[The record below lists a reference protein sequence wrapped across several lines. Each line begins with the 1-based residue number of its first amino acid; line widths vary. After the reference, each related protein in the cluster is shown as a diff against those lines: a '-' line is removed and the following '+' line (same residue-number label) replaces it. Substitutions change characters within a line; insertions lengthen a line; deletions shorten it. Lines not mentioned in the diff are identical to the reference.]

1 MPTSSAMFICLEVM
15 NSSEVGAANVDVWQ
29 VALDSLQNPD
39 LRTEFVLEEVP
50 APQRLAPHSIALAVE
65 AVDGDD
71 DELAVG
77 RFIVLHD
84 PEGQETWD
92 GTFRVVSFVRAPMES
107 DVVTDDLFDEVAWSW
122 LTDALTDAGAKFHNA
137 SGTVTRTVSRSF
149 AGLEDR
155 STETDLE
162 IRASWSPDTEDLS
175 LHMKAWL
182 ALVEKSSGLTPLPEG
197 VTALSRKR

>member
-1 MPTSSAMFICLEVM
+1 M
-15 NSSEVGAANVDVWQ
+15 NSSGVGASNVDVWQ
-29 VALDSLQNPD
+29 VALHSLQSPT
-39 LRTEFVLEEVP
+39 LRPEFSLEEVP

-65 AVDGDD
+65 AIDGDD
-71 DELAVG
+71 EELAVG

-84 PEGQETWD
+84 PEGQDTWD
-92 GTFRVVSFVRAPMES
+92 GEFRVVSFVRAPIES

-122 LTDALTDAGAKFHNA
+122 LTDALTDAGAQFHNA

-162 IRASWSPDTEDLS
+162 IRASWTPDTEDLS
-175 LHMKAWL
+175 LHIKAWL

>member
-1 MPTSSAMFICLEVM
+1 M
-15 NSSEVGAANVDVWQ
+15 NSSGVGASNVDVWQ
-29 VALDSLQNPD
+29 VALDSLQSPT
-39 LRTEFVLEEVP
+39 LRPEFSLEEVP

-65 AVDGDD
+65 AVDADD
-71 DELAVG
+71 EELAVG

-84 PEGQETWD
+84 PEGQDTWD
-92 GTFRVVSFVRAPMES
+92 GEFRVVSFVRAPIES

-122 LTDALTDAGAKFHNA
+122 LTDALTDAGAQFHNA

-162 IRASWSPDTEDLS
+162 IRASWSPDTEDLT
-175 LHMKAWL
+175 LHLKAWL

>member
-1 MPTSSAMFICLEVM
+1 M
-15 NSSEVGAANVDVWQ
+15 NSSGVGASNVDVWQ
-29 VALDSLQNPD
+29 VALDSLQSPT
-39 LRTEFVLEEVP
+39 LRPEFSLEEVP

-65 AVDGDD
+65 AVDADD
-71 DELAVG
+71 EELAVG

-84 PEGQETWD
+84 PEGQDTWD
-92 GTFRVVSFVRAPMES
+92 GEFRVVSFVRAPIES

-122 LTDALTDAGAKFHNA
+122 LTDALTDAGAQFHNT

-175 LHMKAWL
+175 LHLKAWL
-182 ALVEKSSGLTPLPEG
+182 ALVEKSSGLRPLPEG

>member
-1 MPTSSAMFICLEVM
+1 MKSSGI
-15 NSSEVGAANVDVWQ
+15 GASNVDVWQ
-29 VALDSLQNPD
+29 SALNSLQSPV
-39 LRTEFVLEEVP
+39 LRPEFTLEEVP

-65 AVDGDD
+65 AVDADG

-84 PEGQETWD
+84 PEGQDTWD

-122 LTDALTDAGAKFHNA
+122 LTDALSDAGAEFHNA

-162 IRASWSPDTEDLS
+162 IRASWSPDTDDLS

>member
-1 MPTSSAMFICLEVM
+1 M
-15 NSSEVGAANVDVWQ
+15 NSSGIGASSVDVWQ
-29 VALDSLQNPD
+29 VALDSLQSPV
-39 LRTEFVLEEVP
+39 LRPEFTLEEVP

-65 AVDGDD
+65 AIDADD
-71 DELAVG
+71 EELAVG

-92 GTFRVVSFVRAPMES
+92 GTFRVVSFVRAPIES

-122 LTDALTDAGAKFHNA
+122 LTDALTDAGAQFHNA

-162 IRASWSPDTEDLS
+162 IRASWSPNTEDLS
-175 LHMKAWL
+175 MHMKAWL

>member
-1 MPTSSAMFICLEVM
+1 M
-15 NSSEVGAANVDVWQ
+15 NSSGVGASNVDVWQ
-29 VALDSLQNPD
+29 VALDSLQSPT
-39 LRTEFVLEEVP
+39 LRPEFSLEEVP

-65 AVDGDD
+65 AVDADD
-71 DELAVG
+71 EELAVG

-84 PEGQETWD
+84 PDGQDTWD
-92 GTFRVVSFVRAPMES
+92 GEFRVVSFVRAPIES

-122 LTDALTDAGAKFHNA
+122 LTDALTDAGAQFHNA

-175 LHMKAWL
+175 LHLKAWL

>member
-1 MPTSSAMFICLEVM
+1 M
-15 NSSEVGAANVDVWQ
+15 NSSGIGASSVDVWR
-29 VALDSLQNPD
+29 VALDSLQSPA
-39 LRTEFVLEEVP
+39 LRPEFTLEEVP

-71 DELAVG
+71 EELAVG

-92 GTFRVVSFVRAPMES
+92 GTFRVVSFVRAPIES

-122 LTDALTDAGAKFHNA
+122 LTDALTDAGAQFHNA

-175 LHMKAWL
+175 MHMKAWL

>member
-1 MPTSSAMFICLEVM
+1 M
-15 NSSEVGAANVDVWQ
+15 NSSGIGASNMDVWQ
-29 VALDSLQNPD
+29 AALDSLQSPA
-39 LRTEFVLEEVP
+39 LRTEFTLEEVP

-65 AVDGDD
+65 AIDGDD
-71 DELAVG
+71 EELAVG

-84 PEGQETWD
+84 PEGQDTWD
-92 GTFRVVSFVRAPMES
+92 GTFRVVSFVRAPIES

-122 LTDALTDAGAKFHNA
+122 LTDALTDAGAQFHNA

-175 LHMKAWL
+175 MHMKAWL
-182 ALVEKSSGLTPLPEG
+182 ALVEKSSGLTPIPEG

>member
-1 MPTSSAMFICLEVM
+1 M
-15 NSSEVGAANVDVWQ
+15 NSSGVGASNVDVWQ
-29 VALDSLQNPD
+29 VALDSLQSPT
-39 LRTEFVLEEVP
+39 LRPEFSLEEVP

-71 DELAVG
+71 EELAVG

-84 PEGQETWD
+84 PDGQDTWD
-92 GTFRVVSFVRAPMES
+92 GEFRVVSFVRAPIES

-122 LTDALTDAGAKFHNA
+122 LTDALTDAGAQFHNA

-175 LHMKAWL
+175 LHLKAWL

>member
-1 MPTSSAMFICLEVM
+1 MKSFG
-15 NSSEVGAANVDVWQ
+15 VGASNMEVWQ
-29 VALDSLQNPD
+29 SALDSLQSPI
-39 LRTEFVLEEVP
+39 LRPEFSLEEVP

-65 AVDGDD
+65 VVDSDD
-71 DELAVG
+71 EELAVG

-84 PEGQETWD
+84 PEGQDTWD

-149 AGLEDR
+149 AGIEDR

-175 LHMKAWL
+175 QHVQAWL

>member
-1 MPTSSAMFICLEVM
+1 M
-15 NSSEVGAANVDVWQ
+15 NSSRVGASNVDVWQ
-29 VALDSLQNPD
+29 VALDSLQNPS
-39 LRTEFVLEEVP
+39 LRPEFTLEEVP

-65 AVDGDD
+65 AVDSDD
-71 DELAVG
+71 EELAVG

-84 PEGQETWD
+84 PEGQDTWD

-122 LTDALTDAGAKFHNA
+122 LTDALTDAGAPFHNS

-162 IRASWSPDTEDLS
+162 IRASWSPDTEDLA
-175 LHMKAWL
+175 LHIQAWL
-182 ALVEKSSGLTPLPEG
+182 ALVEKASGLTPLPEG

>member
-1 MPTSSAMFICLEVM
+1 M
-15 NSSEVGAANVDVWQ
+15 NSSGVGASNVDVWQ
-29 VALDSLQNPD
+29 VALDSLQSPA
-39 LRTEFVLEEVP
+39 LRPEFSLEEVP

-65 AVDGDD
+65 AVDSDD
-71 DELAVG
+71 EELAVG

-122 LTDALTDAGAKFHNA
+122 LTDALKDAGAQFHNA

-175 LHMKAWL
+175 MHMKAWL

>member
-1 MPTSSAMFICLEVM
+1 M
-15 NSSEVGAANVDVWQ
+15 NSSGVGASNVDVWQ
-29 VALDSLQNPD
+29 VALDSLQSPT
-39 LRTEFVLEEVP
+39 LRPEFSLEEVP

-71 DELAVG
+71 EELAVG

-84 PEGQETWD
+84 PEGQDTWD
-92 GTFRVVSFVRAPMES
+92 GEFRVVSFVRAPIES

-122 LTDALTDAGAKFHNA
+122 LTDALTDAGAQFHNA

>member
-1 MPTSSAMFICLEVM
+1 M
-15 NSSEVGAANVDVWQ
+15 NSSGVGASNVDVWQ
-29 VALDSLQNPD
+29 VALDSLQSPT
-39 LRTEFVLEEVP
+39 LRPEFSLEEVP

-65 AVDGDD
+65 AVDADD
-71 DELAVG
+71 EELAVG

-84 PEGQETWD
+84 PKGQDTWD
-92 GTFRVVSFVRAPMES
+92 GEFRVVSFVRAPIES

-122 LTDALTDAGAKFHNA
+122 LTDALTDAGAQFHNA

-175 LHMKAWL
+175 LHLKAWL

>member
-1 MPTSSAMFICLEVM
+1 M
-15 NSSEVGAANVDVWQ
+15 NSSGVGASSMDVWQ
-29 VALDSLQNPD
+29 VALDSLQSPV
-39 LRTEFVLEEVP
+39 LRPEFSLEEVP

-65 AVDGDD
+65 AVDSDD
-71 DELAVG
+71 EELAVG

-107 DVVTDDLFDEVAWSW
+107 DVVTDDIFDEVAWSW
-122 LTDALTDAGAKFHNA
+122 LTDALQDAGAPFHNA

-162 IRASWSPDTEDLS
+162 IRASWSPDSEDLS
-175 LHMKAWL
+175 KHMQAWL

>member
-1 MPTSSAMFICLEVM
+1 M
-15 NSSEVGAANVDVWQ
+15 NSSGVGASNVDVWQ
-29 VALDSLQNPD
+29 VALDSLQSPT
-39 LRTEFVLEEVP
+39 LRPEFSLEEVP

-65 AVDGDD
+65 AVDADD
-71 DELAVG
+71 EELAVG

-84 PEGQETWD
+84 PDGQETWE
-92 GTFRVVSFVRAPMES
+92 GTFRVVSFVRAPIES

-122 LTDALTDAGAKFHNA
+122 LTDALTDAGAQFHNA

-175 LHMKAWL
+175 MHMKAWL

>member
-1 MPTSSAMFICLEVM
+1 
-15 NSSEVGAANVDVWQ
+15 VDVWQ
-29 VALDSLQNPD
+29 VALDSLQSPT
-39 LRTEFVLEEVP
+39 LRPEFSLEEVP

-65 AVDGDD
+65 AVDADD
-71 DELAVG
+71 EELAVG

-84 PEGQETWD
+84 PDGQDTWD
-92 GTFRVVSFVRAPMES
+92 GEFRVVSFVRAPIES

-122 LTDALTDAGAKFHNA
+122 LTDALTDAGAQFHNT

-175 LHMKAWL
+175 LHLKAWL

>member
-1 MPTSSAMFICLEVM
+1 M
-15 NSSEVGAANVDVWQ
+15 NSSGVGASNMDVWQ
-29 VALDSLQNPD
+29 SALDSLQSPF
-39 LRTEFVLEEVP
+39 LRPEFTLEEVP
-50 APQRLAPHSIALAVE
+50 APQRLAPNSIALAVE
-65 AVDGDD
+65 AVDSDD
-71 DELAVG
+71 EELAVG

-84 PEGQETWD
+84 PEGQDTWD
-92 GTFRVVSFVRAPMES
+92 GTFRVVSFVRAPIES

-122 LTDALTDAGAKFHNA
+122 LTDALTDAGAKFHNV

-175 LHMKAWL
+175 QHIKAWL

>member
-1 MPTSSAMFICLEVM
+1 M
-15 NSSEVGAANVDVWQ
+15 NSSRVGASNVDVWQ
-29 VALDSLQNPD
+29 VALDSLQNPS
-39 LRTEFVLEEVP
+39 LRPEFTLEEVP

-65 AVDGDD
+65 AVDSDD
-71 DELAVG
+71 EELAVG

-84 PEGQETWD
+84 PEGQDTWD

-122 LTDALTDAGAKFHNA
+122 LTDALTDAGAQFHNS

-162 IRASWSPDTEDLS
+162 IRASWSPDTEDLA
-175 LHMKAWL
+175 LHIQAWL
-182 ALVEKSSGLTPLPEG
+182 ALVEKASGLTPLPEG

>member
-1 MPTSSAMFICLEVM
+1 M
-15 NSSEVGAANVDVWQ
+15 NSSEVGAGDVDDWE
-29 VALDSLQNPD
+29 VALESLQRPT
-39 LRTEFVLEEVP
+39 LRPEFSLEEVP

-65 AVDGDD
+65 VVDAADE
-71 DELAVG
+71 ELAVG
-77 RFIVLHD
+77 RFIILHD
-84 PEGQETWD
+84 PKGQETWD
-92 GTFRVVSFVRAPMES
+92 GPFRVVSFVRAPMES

-122 LTDALTDAGAKFHNA
+122 LIDALSDAGASYHNS

-162 IRASWSPDTEDLS
+162 IRASWSPDTSDLS
-175 LHMKAWL
+175 LHIKAWL

-197 VTALSRKR
+197 VSALSRKR

>member
-1 MPTSSAMFICLEVM
+1 MDSSG
-15 NSSEVGAANVDVWQ
+15 VGASNVDVWQ
-29 VALDSLQNPD
+29 SALDSLQSPV
-39 LRTEFVLEEVP
+39 LRAEFSLEEVP

-65 AVDGDD
+65 AIDSDD
-71 DELAVG
+71 EELAVG

-84 PEGQETWD
+84 PEGQDTWD

-175 LHMKAWL
+175 RHIQAWL

>member
-1 MPTSSAMFICLEVM
+1 M
-15 NSSEVGAANVDVWQ
+15 NSSGVGASNVDVWQ
-29 VALDSLQNPD
+29 VALDSLQSPT
-39 LRTEFVLEEVP
+39 LRPEFSLEEVP

-65 AVDGDD
+65 AVDADD
-71 DELAVG
+71 EELAVG

-84 PEGQETWD
+84 PEGQDTWD
-92 GTFRVVSFVRAPMES
+92 GEFRVVSFVRAPIES

-122 LTDALTDAGAKFHNA
+122 LTDALTDAGAQFHNA

>member
-1 MPTSSAMFICLEVM
+1 M
-15 NSSEVGAANVDVWQ
+15 NSSGIGASNVDVWQ
-29 VALDSLQNPD
+29 VALDSLQSPA
-39 LRTEFVLEEVP
+39 LRPEFTLEEVP

-65 AVDGDD
+65 AVDSDD
-71 DELAVG
+71 EELAVG

-84 PEGQETWD
+84 PEGQDTWD
-92 GTFRVVSFVRAPMES
+92 GTFRVVSFVRAPIES

-175 LHMKAWL
+175 MHIKAWL
-182 ALVEKSSGLTPLPEG
+182 ALVEKSSGLTPLPDG

>member
-1 MPTSSAMFICLEVM
+1 M
-15 NSSEVGAANVDVWQ
+15 NSSGVGASKMEVWQ
-29 VALDSLQNPD
+29 TALDSLQGPI
-39 LRTEFVLEEVP
+39 LRPEFSLEEVP

-65 AVDGDD
+65 AVDSDD
-71 DELAVG
+71 EELAVG

-84 PEGQETWD
+84 PEGQDTWD
-92 GTFRVVSFVRAPMES
+92 GTFRIVTFVRAPMES

-122 LTDALTDAGAKFHNA
+122 LTDALTDAGAQFHNA

-162 IRASWSPDTEDLS
+162 IRASCSPDTENLS
-175 LHMKAWL
+175 QHMQAWL

>member
-1 MPTSSAMFICLEVM
+1 M
-15 NSSEVGAANVDVWQ
+15 NSSGVGASNVDVWQ
-29 VALDSLQNPD
+29 VALDSLQSPT
-39 LRTEFVLEEVP
+39 LRPEFSLEEVP

-65 AVDGDD
+65 AIDGDD
-71 DELAVG
+71 EELAVG

-84 PEGQETWD
+84 PEGQDTWD
-92 GTFRVVSFVRAPMES
+92 GEFRVVSFVRAPIES

-122 LTDALTDAGAKFHNA
+122 LTDALTDAGAQFHNA

-162 IRASWSPDTEDLS
+162 IRASWTPDTEDLS
-175 LHMKAWL
+175 LHIKAWL

>member
-1 MPTSSAMFICLEVM
+1 M
-15 NSSEVGAANVDVWQ
+15 NSSGMGASNLDVWQ
-29 VALDSLQNPD
+29 VALDSLQSPV
-39 LRTEFVLEEVP
+39 LRPEFSLEEVP

-71 DELAVG
+71 EELAVG

-92 GTFRVVSFVRAPMES
+92 GTFRVVSFVRAPIES

-122 LTDALTDAGAKFHNA
+122 LTDALNDAGAQFHNA

-175 LHMKAWL
+175 MHMKAWL

>member
-1 MPTSSAMFICLEVM
+1 M
-15 NSSEVGAANVDVWQ
+15 NSSGVGASNVDVWQ
-29 VALDSLQNPD
+29 VALDSLQNPT
-39 LRTEFVLEEVP
+39 LRPEFSLEEVP
-50 APQRLAPHSIALAVE
+50 SPQRLAPHSIALAVE
-65 AVDGDD
+65 VLDGDD
-71 DELAVG
+71 EELAVG

-84 PEGQETWD
+84 PDGQDTWD
-92 GTFRVVSFVRAPMES
+92 GEFRVVSFVRAPIES

-122 LTDALTDAGAKFHNA
+122 LTDALTGAGAQFHNS

>member
-1 MPTSSAMFICLEVM
+1 M
-15 NSSEVGAANVDVWQ
+15 NSSGVGASNVDVWQ
-29 VALDSLQNPD
+29 IALDSLQSPA
-39 LRTEFVLEEVP
+39 LRPEFSLEEVP

-65 AVDGDD
+65 AVDADD
-71 DELAVG
+71 EELAVG

-84 PEGQETWD
+84 PEGQDTWD
-92 GTFRVVSFVRAPMES
+92 GEFRVVSFVRAPIES

-122 LTDALTDAGAKFHNA
+122 LTDALTDAGAQFHNA

-175 LHMKAWL
+175 FHLKAWL

>member
-1 MPTSSAMFICLEVM
+1 M
-15 NSSEVGAANVDVWQ
+15 NSSGVGASSMDVWQ
-29 VALDSLQNPD
+29 VALDSLQSPV
-39 LRTEFVLEEVP
+39 LRPEFSLEEVP

-71 DELAVG
+71 EELAVG

-122 LTDALTDAGAKFHNA
+122 LTDALQDAGAPFHNA

-162 IRASWSPDTEDLS
+162 IRASWSPDSEDLS
-175 LHMKAWL
+175 KHMQAWL

>member
-1 MPTSSAMFICLEVM
+1 MKSSGI
-15 NSSEVGAANVDVWQ
+15 GASNVDVWQ
-29 VALDSLQNPD
+29 VALDSLQSPT
-39 LRTEFVLEEVP
+39 LRPEFSLEEVP

-65 AVDGDD
+65 AIDGDD
-71 DELAVG
+71 EELAVG

-84 PEGQETWD
+84 PEGQDTWD
-92 GTFRVVSFVRAPMES
+92 GEFRVVSFVRAPIES

-122 LTDALTDAGAKFHNA
+122 LTDALTDAGAQFHNA

-162 IRASWSPDTEDLS
+162 IRASWTPDTEDLS
-175 LHMKAWL
+175 LHIKAWL

>member
-1 MPTSSAMFICLEVM
+1 MKSSGM
-15 NSSEVGAANVDVWQ
+15 GASNVDVWQ
-29 VALDSLQNPD
+29 SALDSLQSPV
-39 LRTEFVLEEVP
+39 LRPEFTLEEVP

-65 AVDGDD
+65 AVDADD
-71 DELAVG
+71 EELAVG

-84 PEGQETWD
+84 PEGQDTWD
-92 GTFRVVSFVRAPMES
+92 GAFRVVSFVRAPMES

-122 LTDALTDAGAKFHNA
+122 LTDALSDAGAQFHNA

-175 LHMKAWL
+175 LHMQAWL